1 MNPFEL
7 TGFATGVIGVWLTI
21 RRHVWCFP
29 VGLINVAISL
39 YLFYTQQLYAD
50 SLQQLV
56 YIPLLIFGWREWH
69 LGKTEQSIQPER
81 LHEGSHNISALTLLL
96 LFIGGGS
103 LLGFLLHQYT
113 DASFPWPDSF
123 ATCGAFIAQYLVAR
137 KKIENW
143 AIWILVNLAYIFIYL
158 QKELYLYAAL
168 FAGYLVLAIYGYL
181 DWKKRL
187 TPTPH
192 G

>member
-1 MNPFEL
+1 MNPLEL

-21 RRHVWCFP
+21 RRHAWCFP
-29 VGLINVAISL
+29 VGLINVSISL

-50 SLQQLV
+50 ALQQLV
-56 YIPLLIFGWREWH
+56 YIPLLIFGWMQWVQ
-69 LGKTEQSIQPER
+69 GKNTAEVQPER
-81 LHEGSHNISALTLLL
+81 LRQGSHPISALTLLL
-96 LFIGGGS
+96 IFLAGGTS
-103 LLGFLLHQYT
+103 LGYLLHRYT

-143 AIWILVNLAYIFIYL
+143 LIWILVNLAYIVIYI
-158 QKELYLYAAL
+158 QKDLLLYAAL

-187 TPTPH
+187 TPTGH